1 VTEQRGLE
9 HVVGDRRTVD
19 RDERLAGAMRL
30 LVDVARQHFLAGT
43 GLAGNQHRGVAAR
56 DPRRQFEQL
65 RTGRL
70 ERDRPLAL
78 RRAQTAQGMP
88 RHQIEQALG
97 SNGLTR

>member
-43 GLAGNQHRGVAAR
+43 GLAGNQHGGVAAR
-56 DPRRQFEQL
+56 DPRRQLQQL

-70 ERDRPLAL
+70 EGDRPLVST
-78 RRAQTAQGMP
+78 RPDAQGMP
-88 RHQIEQALG
+88 RHQASSALG